1 MSLGLSRFEEA
12 QEQHYIQALSELKAG
27 FKRTHWM
34 WFIFPQI
41 KGLGYSEKSK
51 YYALQSMEE
60 AKEYLS
66 HPVLGS
72 RLRELCQVLLGL
84 EGNNPTT
91 VFGQPD
97 DQKLQSCMTLF
108 ALADEEDPLFT
119 KVLDK
124 FFDGKKDPLT
134 EQFVKG
140 MLVYMNS

>member
-51 YYALQSMEE
+51 YYAIQSMEE

-66 HPVLGS
+66 HSVLGR
-72 RLRELCQVLLGL
+72 RLRELCHVLLGL
-84 EGNNPTT
+84 EENNPTT

-97 DQKLQSCMTLF
+97 DQKLHSCMTLF

-119 KVLDK
+119 QVLDK
-124 FFDGKKDPLT
+124 FFDGKRDRIT
-134 EQFVKG
+134 EQLVKG
-140 MLVYMNS
+140 I